1 MLQQK
6 IRVLGIC
13 RQVRIRL
20 FGEKMTVIPE
30 IEKAKQKRNDLLTE
44 KIIGGAIE
52 VHRRLGPGLLEST
65 YETCLCYELNFLG
78 LKVTRQ
84 IPVSI
89 FYRDKKLDSG
99 YRIDMIVEDEVILEI
114 KSVANLLPVHEAQL
128 LSYLKHNGGGRGLLI
143 NFNVK
148 LLKNGIKRLIV

>member
-1 MLQQK
+1 MTITYKSEEVDQK
-6 IRVLGIC
+6 
-13 RQVRIRL
+13 QDD
-20 FGEKMTVIPE
+20 P
-30 IEKAKQKRNDLLTE
+30 LTR
-44 KIIGGAIE
+44 KIIGAAIE

-65 YETCLCYELNFLG
+65 YETCLCYELNLMG
-78 LKVTRQ
+78 LKVNRQ
-84 IPVSI
+84 VPAPI

-114 KSVANLLPVHEAQL
+114 KSVATFLPVHEAQL

-148 LLKNGIKRLIV
+148 LLKNGIRRLII

>member
-1 MLQQK
+1 
-6 IRVLGIC
+6 
-13 RQVRIRL
+13 
-20 FGEKMTVIPE
+20 MTFTYKSKE
-30 IEKAKQKRNDLLTE
+30 ANQKRDDPLTR
-44 KIIGGAIE
+44 KIIGAAIE

-65 YETCLCYELNFLG
+65 YETCLCYELDLMG
-78 LKVTRQ
+78 LKVNRQ
-84 IPVSI
+84 VPVPI

-99 YRIDMIVEDEVILEI
+99 YRIDMMVEDEVILEI
-114 KSVANLLPVHEAQL
+114 KSVASLLPVHEAQL